1 MATGHLNLKTVDNQ
15 IPSQEVSDK
24 LEELND
30 MRQTLKQWEI
40 KNAQL
45 KNLKEEI
52 EENKMFLQYTEDA
65 INRLKIRQNYLM
77 K

>member
-1 MATGHLNLKTVDNQ
+1 
-15 IPSQEVSDK
+15 
-24 LEELND
+24 
-30 MRQTLKQWEI
+30 MRKTLKQWET
-40 KNAQL
+40 KNSKL